1 MASKQMLPSAGEE
14 NPISKIWNSTELTSQ
29 PSSKQNRPEVF
40 QLQYHP
46 IQQTVMQHPHPSDQP
61 TYMPDVPFQPLWG
74 QEAPPPPIV
83 PYQELI
89 AGFPCTDLSLWQRSQ
104 VTPLV
109 PQRPSTNGRANG
121 SSSSSK
127 KTRRR
132 VASMA
137 QRRAANIRERR
148 RMFNLNEAFDKLR
161 RKVPTFAYEKR
172 LSRIETLRLAITY
185 IGFMAEL
192 LSGTPS
198 NSHKSRSDV
207 YGSMNG
213 HHQAPPPAIHPH
225 HLHPA
230 AAYQRDFA
238 SPYNH
243 SLS

>member
-1 MASKQMLPSAGEE
+1 
-14 NPISKIWNSTELTSQ
+14 
-29 PSSKQNRPEVF
+29 
-40 QLQYHP
+40 
-46 IQQTVMQHPHPSDQP
+46 MQHPHPSDQP

-74 QEAPPPPIV
+74 QEAPPPPPIV

-89 AGFPCTDLSLWQRSQ
+89 AGFPCTELSLWQRSQ
-104 VTPLV
+104 VAPLV
-109 PQRPSTNGRANG
+109 PQRPSTHGRSNGS

-198 NSHKSRSDV
+198 NSHSHSHSHSKSRSDV
-207 YGSMNG
+207 YPGMNG
-213 HHQAPPPAIHPH
+213 HHQAAPPSMHPPH

-230 AAYQRDFA
+230 AAYHRDFA
-238 SPYNH
+238 SPYSH
-243 SLS
+243 SLT